1 LDIVKSMKIKAAQ
14 GQEDTMTPDE
24 ERMAEIYARMTQ
36 EVTTKHCF
44 NSIFGVGGG
53 SNVKL
58 TKDQQRDRQEQYS
71 MCLVKNRVFLNEAMM
86 ELERQ
91 ESKQES
97 EGIK

>member
-1 LDIVKSMKIKAAQ
+1 MDIVKSMKIKAAPV
-14 GQEDTMTPDE
+14 QEDLLTADE
-24 ERMAEIYARMTQ
+24 ERMAEVYVRMSQ

-44 NSIFGVGGG
+44 NTIFGVGGG

-91 ESKQES
+91 ESKQDS

>member
-1 LDIVKSMKIKAAQ
+1 MKIKAAPA
-14 GQEDTMTPDE
+14 QEDTMTADE
-24 ERMAEIYARMTQ
+24 ERIAEIYGRMTQ

-44 NSIFGVGGG
+44 NSIYGVGGG

-58 TKDQQRDRQEQYS
+58 TKDQQWDMQEQYH

-91 ESKQES
+91 DSKQES

>member
-1 LDIVKSMKIKAAQ
+1 MKIKVAPA
-14 GQEDTMTPDE
+14 QEDTMTPDE

-36 EVTTKHCF
+36 EVTTKYCF